1 MSFIVDQGDFT
12 SALGSNGGSCVSL
25 RVGVF
30 FDGTGNNLSNSEA
43 AVDCMDPVKLASSQ
57 ALREQCARYGY
68 DGQGNAP
75 ADSYGNAKSNIAKL
89 YELYRDQVTERVQ
102 GEHSNVS
109 LKVYVEGIGTQGGE
123 KDSNLSK
130 FTGRYASGVIA
141 RVQQV
146 PAAIIEQLTA
156 WATLNPAT
164 QIGRIELD
172 IFGFS
177 RGAAAARHFANDIGK
192 GQASRL
198 AQCWPSSLSV
208 LAEGFDWQSS
218 QSLAINFIGLFDSVA
233 AIVSVLDGNFSPA
246 NADYGGIEMR
256 LSPTAAKKIVHLVAR
271 DEQRKN
277 FPLTQTDDDI
287 VVPGAHSD
295 VGGGYWPRAWEH
307 LVLTRPVCS
316 VEAHTLA
323 NEKSRAY
330 QQTQAQFHHSQ
341 NAWQQLNLEVEL
353 CCRADVVQP
362 AKQDTGAE
370 KRVTAFVRG
379 KREMVGDLAVVYL
392 RIMHRLGVD
401 HQVPFRA
408 LDEQHMTL
416 PLSLQPIAAKLLAYV
431 SGETPAPA
439 LSADEEALLYGHYIH
454 RSSHWSTQGTPREG
468 IDAKYINRPH
478 ESGQRGVY
486 PNE

>member
-1 MSFIVDQGDFT
+1 MSFIVDQGDFV
-12 SALGSNGGSCVSL
+12 SAQDNRGRSCVSL

-43 AVDCMDPVKLASSQ
+43 AADCWDPLKLASSQ

-68 DGQGNAP
+68 DGQGNVP
-75 ADSYGNAKSNIAKL
+75 GDSYGNAKSNIAKL
-89 YELYRDQVTERVQ
+89 YELYRDQAAERVQ
-102 GEHSNVS
+102 GEQSSVC
-109 LKVYVEGIGTQGGE
+109 LKVYVEGIGTQDGE

-130 FTGRYASGVIA
+130 LTGRYASGVIA

-146 PAAIIEQLTA
+146 PAAIIEQLTV
-156 WATLNPAT
+156 WAALNPAT
-164 QIGRIELD
+164 PIGKIELD

-192 GQASRL
+192 GQASHL
-198 AQCWPSSLSV
+198 AQLWPASLSV
-208 LAEGFDWQSS
+208 LAKGFDWQSS
-218 QSLAINFIGLFDSVA
+218 KSLAINFIGLFDSVA

-246 NADYGGIEMR
+246 NADYAGIEMR
-256 LSPTAAKKIVHLVAR
+256 LKPTAARKIVHLVAR

-277 FPLTQTDDDI
+277 FALTQTDDDI

-295 VGGGYWPRAWEH
+295 VGGGYLPRALEH
-307 LVLTRPVCS
+307 LVLTRPVSS

-330 QQTQAQFHHSQ
+330 LQTQALLQRNQS
-341 NAWQQLNLEVEL
+341 AWQLLNLELEL

-362 AKQDTGAE
+362 AKRDIAAE

-379 KREMVGDLAVVYL
+379 KREMVGDLALVYL
-392 RIMHRLGVD
+392 RIMHSLGVD
-401 HQVPFRA
+401 HEVPFKA
-408 LDEQHMTL
+408 LDEHHRAL
-416 PLSLQPIAAKLLAYV
+416 PLSLQPIAAKLMGYV
-431 SGETPAPA
+431 SGETPTLA
-439 LSADEEALLYGHYIH
+439 LSADEETVLRGHYIH
-454 RSSHWSTQGTPREG
+454 LSSHWSTQGTPREG

-478 ESGQRGVY
+478 ESGRRSVY